1 MAANTTY
8 KQCCLL
14 ENRQSHAACLA
25 IAAQRP
31 GKQLSA
37 SRSLPERTRVVCVDI
52 ADFRDVPRK
61 PLS

>member
-1 MAANTTY
+1 MLGAI
-8 KQCCLL
+8 
-14 ENRQSHAACLA
+14 LA
-25 IAAQRP
+25 SLASIAAQRP

-37 SRSLPERTRVVCVDI
+37 ARSLPERTRVVCVDI